1 LLLIVPI
8 MAQRYVKI
16 LSLQNIM
23 EKILAPI
30 KQRILQYVDY
40 KQIERKNFFGELNVA
55 SSNFRGN
62 ALYSEVGGDVIAK
75 ILSNHSKLNAEWLLT
90 GNGEML
96 KKQEVIT
103 TPRVEI
109 IEPIKVEGRSL
120 MPKVVV
126 VDDDDNDR
134 IPLVSVKAQAGYL
147 EGYDDSNYIE
157 ELPTYSLPEMRNGT
171 YRMFQVSGFSMYPTL
186 QDGSYVIGKFVENWE
201 WLSDNRVCVV
211 VTERDG
217 VIVKRVTNRAKEKG
231 LLYCKSD
238 NRDYNHITVMVED
251 IKEIWECKAHISFEF
266 LDPVTNYQKIAKLEV
281 NVSELQDKVK
291 HLETQLLPEHT

>member
-1 LLLIVPI
+1 
-8 MAQRYVKI
+8 
-16 LSLQNIM
+16 
-23 EKILAPI
+23 
-30 KQRILQYVDY
+30 
-40 KQIERKNFFGELNVA
+40 
-55 SSNFRGN
+55 
-62 ALYSEVGGDVIAK
+62 
-75 ILSNHSKLNAEWLLT
+75 
-90 GNGEML
+90 ML
-96 KKQEVIT
+96 KSEGATEVIK

-186 QDGSYVIGKFVENWE
+186 QDGSYVIGKFVEDWE
-201 WLSDNRVCVV
+201 WLGDNRVCVV

-217 VIVKRVTNRAKEKG
+217 VIVKRVTNRAREKG
-231 LLYCKSD
+231 FLYCKSD
-238 NRDYNHITVMVED
+238 NRDYKHIKVMLED
-251 IKEIWECKAHISFEF
+251 IKEIWECQAHISFEF
-266 LDPVTNYQKIAKLEV
+266 LDPVTNYQKIAELEV
-281 NVSELQDKVK
+281 NLSELQDKVK
-291 HLETQLLPEHT
+291 NLETQLLPAHI

>member
-1 LLLIVPI
+1 
-8 MAQRYVKI
+8 MDKI
-16 LSLQNIM
+16 LSS
-23 EKILAPI
+23 I
-30 KQRILQYVDY
+30 KQRILQFVDY
-40 KQIERKNFFGELNVA
+40 KQIDRKKFFGELNVA
-55 SSNFRGN
+55 TSNFRGN

-75 ILSNHSKLNAEWLLT
+75 ILSNHPKLNAEWLLT

-96 KKQEVIT
+96 KGERATEVIK

-126 VDDDDNDR
+126 VDDRDNDR
-134 IPLVSVKAQAGYL
+134 IPLVSIKAQAGYL
-147 EGYDDSNYIE
+147 KGYDDSNYIE
-157 ELPTYSLPEMRNGT
+157 ELPTYSVPDMRNGT

-211 VTERDG
+211 VTECDG
-217 VIVKRVTNRAKEKG
+217 IIVKRVTNRAREKG
-231 LLYCKSD
+231 FLYCKSD
-238 NRDYNHITVMVED
+238 NRDYKHITVRVED
-251 IKEIWECKAHISFEF
+251 IREIWECQAHISFEF
-266 LDPVTNYQKIAKLEV
+266 LDPVTNYQKIAELEV

-291 HLETQLLPEHT
+291 NLETQLLPEHT

>member
-1 LLLIVPI
+1 
-8 MAQRYVKI
+8 MKEI
-16 LSLQNIM
+16 LPNI
-23 EKILAPI
+23 KDRVLYLAENKESS
-30 KQRILQYVDY
+30 KQDFF
-40 KQIERKNFFGELNVA
+40 RKTGLKY
-55 SSNFRGN
+55 SNFTGKSKESDLTSKSV
-62 ALYSEVGGDVIAK
+62 AEILLKYPDV
-75 ILSNHSKLNAEWLLT
+75 SPEWLLT

-96 KKQEVIT
+96 RSQEALAVKP
-103 TPRVEI
+103 PRVEI

-186 QDGSYVIGKFVENWE
+186 QDGSYVIGKFVEDWE
-201 WLSDNRVCVV
+201 WLGDNRVCVV

-217 VIVKRVTNRAKEKG
+217 VIVKRVTNRAREKG
-231 LLYCKSD
+231 FLYCKSD
-238 NRDYNHITVMVED
+238 NRDYKHIKVMLED
-251 IKEIWECKAHISFEF
+251 IKEIWECQAHISFEF
-266 LDPVTNYQKIAKLEV
+266 LDPVTNYQKIAELEV
-281 NVSELQDKVK
+281 NLSELQDKVK
-291 HLETQLLPEHT
+291 NLETQLLPAHT

>member
-1 LLLIVPI
+1 
-8 MAQRYVKI
+8 MATIFSNIKERVLYISENKGI
-16 LSLQNIM
+16 TREKFFDDLGITYGNFKGKAKEKALS
-23 EKILAPI
+23 
-30 KQRILQYVDY
+30 
-40 KQIERKNFFGELNVA
+40 
-55 SSNFRGN
+55 S
-62 ALYSEVGGDVIAK
+62 DVLAK
-75 ILSNHSKLNAEWLLT
+75 IITKYPDINPEWLLT
-90 GNGEML
+90 GKGDML
-96 KKQEVIT
+96 KSEGAIEVIK

-126 VDDDDNDR
+126 VDDRDNDR
-134 IPLVSVKAQAGYL
+134 IPLVSIKAQAGYL

-157 ELPTYSLPEMRNGT
+157 ELPTYSVPDMRNGT

-217 VIVKRVTNRAKEKG
+217 VIVKRVTNRAREKG
-231 LLYCKSD
+231 FLYCKSD
-238 NRDYNHITVMVED
+238 NRDYKHITVRVED
-251 IKEIWECKAHISFEF
+251 IREIWECQAHISFEF
-266 LDPVTNYQKIAKLEV
+266 LDPVTNYQKIAELEV

-291 HLETQLLPEHT
+291 NLETQLLPEHT

>member
-1 LLLIVPI
+1 
-8 MAQRYVKI
+8 MKEI
-16 LSLQNIM
+16 LPNI
-23 EKILAPI
+23 KDRVLYLAENKEI
-30 KQRILQYVDY
+30 SKQDFF
-40 KQIERKNFFGELNVA
+40 RKTGLKY
-55 SSNFRGN
+55 SNFTGKSKESDLTSKSV
-62 ALYSEVGGDVIAK
+62 AEILLKYPDV
-75 ILSNHSKLNAEWLLT
+75 SPEWLLT

-96 KKQEVIT
+96 RSQEALAVKP
-103 TPRVEI
+103 PRVEI

-186 QDGSYVIGKFVENWE
+186 QDGSYVIGKFVEDWE
-201 WLSDNRVCVV
+201 WLGDNRVCVV

-217 VIVKRVTNRAKEKG
+217 VIVKRVTNRAREKG
-231 LLYCKSD
+231 FLYCKSD
-238 NRDYNHITVMVED
+238 NRDYKHIKVMLED
-251 IKEIWECKAHISFEF
+251 IKEIWECQAHISFEF
-266 LDPVTNYQKIAKLEV
+266 LDPVTNYQKIAELEV
-281 NVSELQDKVK
+281 NLSELQDKVK
-291 HLETQLLPEHT
+291 NLETQLLPAHT

>member
-1 LLLIVPI
+1 
-8 MAQRYVKI
+8 MATIFSNNKERVLYISESKGITREKFFEDLGITYGNFKGKAKEKALSSDVLAKI
-16 LSLQNIM
+16 
-23 EKILAPI
+23 
-30 KQRILQYVDY
+30 
-40 KQIERKNFFGELNVA
+40 
-55 SSNFRGN
+55 
-62 ALYSEVGGDVIAK
+62 IAK
-75 ILSNHSKLNAEWLLT
+75 YPEISSEWLLT

-96 KKQEVIT
+96 KSEGATEVIK

-186 QDGSYVIGKFVENWE
+186 QDGSYVIGKFVEDWE
-201 WLSDNRVCVV
+201 WLGDNKVCVV

-217 VIVKRVTNRAKEKG
+217 VIVKRVTNRAREKG
-231 LLYCKSD
+231 FLYCKSD
-238 NRDYNHITVMVED
+238 NRDYKHIKVMLED
-251 IKEIWECKAHISFEF
+251 IKEIWECQAHISFEF
-266 LDPVTNYQKIAKLEV
+266 LDPVTNYQKIAELEV
-281 NVSELQDKVK
+281 NLSELQDKVK
-291 HLETQLLPEHT
+291 NLETQLLPAHT

>member
-1 LLLIVPI
+1 
-8 MAQRYVKI
+8 MATIFSNIKDRVLYISENKGI
-16 LSLQNIM
+16 TREKFFDDLGITYGNFKGKAKEKALS
-23 EKILAPI
+23 
-30 KQRILQYVDY
+30 
-40 KQIERKNFFGELNVA
+40 
-55 SSNFRGN
+55 S
-62 ALYSEVGGDVIAK
+62 DVLAK
-75 ILSNHSKLNAEWLLT
+75 IITKYPDINPEWLLT
-90 GNGEML
+90 GNGKML
-96 KKQEVIT
+96 KSEGATEVIK

-126 VDDDDNDR
+126 VDNSDNDR
-134 IPLVSVKAQAGYL
+134 IPLVSIKAQAGYL

-157 ELPTYSLPEMRNGT
+157 ELPTYSVPDMRNGT

-217 VIVKRVTNRAKEKG
+217 VIVKRVTNRAREKG
-231 LLYCKSD
+231 FLYCKSD
-238 NRDYNHITVMVED
+238 NRDYKHITVRVED
-251 IKEIWECKAHISFEF
+251 IREIWECQAHISFEF
-266 LDPVTNYQKIAKLEV
+266 LDPVTNYQKIAELEV

-291 HLETQLLPEHT
+291 NLETQLLPEHT

>member
-1 LLLIVPI
+1 MSNTVSRIKEFIDFKGLSVRKFEETVGFSNGAFATQYKNNKSIGSD
-8 MAQRYVKI
+8 KI
-16 LSLQNIM
+16 ENI
-23 EKILAPI
+23 LCSFP
-30 KQRILQYVDY
+30 
-40 KQIERKNFFGELNVA
+40 ELNT
-55 SSNFRGN
+55 
-62 ALYSEVGGDVIAK
+62 
-75 ILSNHSKLNAEWLLT
+75 EWLLT

-96 KKQEVIT
+96 KSEGATEVIK

-186 QDGSYVIGKFVENWE
+186 QDGSYVIGKFVEDWE
-201 WLSDNRVCVV
+201 WLGDNRVCVV

-217 VIVKRVTNRAKEKG
+217 VIVKRVTNRAREKG
-231 LLYCKSD
+231 FLYCKSD
-238 NRDYNHITVMVED
+238 NRDYKHIKVMLED
-251 IKEIWECKAHISFEF
+251 IKEIWECQAHISFEF
-266 LDPVTNYQKIAKLEV
+266 LDPVTNYQKIAELEV
-281 NVSELQDKVK
+281 NLSELQDKVK
-291 HLETQLLPEHT
+291 NLETQLLPEHT

>member
-1 LLLIVPI
+1 
-8 MAQRYVKI
+8 MKEI
-16 LSLQNIM
+16 LPNI
-23 EKILAPI
+23 KDRVLYLAENKEI
-30 KQRILQYVDY
+30 SKQDFF
-40 KQIERKNFFGELNVA
+40 RKTGLKY
-55 SSNFRGN
+55 SNFTGKSKESDL
-62 ALYSEVGGDVIAK
+62 ASKSVAEILLKYPDV
-75 ILSNHSKLNAEWLLT
+75 SPEWLLT

-96 KKQEVIT
+96 RSQEALAVKP
-103 TPRVEI
+103 PRVEI

-126 VDDDDNDR
+126 VDDEDNDR

-217 VIVKRVTNRAKEKG
+217 VIVKRVTNRAREKG
-231 LLYCKSD
+231 FLYCKSD
-238 NRDYNHITVMVED
+238 NRDYKHIKVMLED
-251 IKEIWECKAHISFEF
+251 IKEIWECQAHISFEF
-266 LDPVTNYQKIAKLEV
+266 LDPVTNYQKIAELEV
-281 NVSELQDKVK
+281 NLSELQDKVK
-291 HLETQLLPEHT
+291 NLETQLLPAHT

>member
-1 LLLIVPI
+1 MKAINRVIQYIDNKGINNSLFEKKCGLSNGYLGTQLKRNADLGEGVLN
-8 MAQRYVKI
+8 KI
-16 LSLQNIM
+16 LDNCLDIS
-23 EKILAPI
+23 P
-30 KQRILQYVDY
+30 
-40 KQIERKNFFGELNVA
+40 
-55 SSNFRGN
+55 
-62 ALYSEVGGDVIAK
+62 
-75 ILSNHSKLNAEWLLT
+75 EWLLT
-90 GNGEML
+90 GRGEML
-96 KKQEVIT
+96 KSEVATEVIK

-186 QDGSYVIGKFVENWE
+186 QDGSYVIGKFVEDWE
-201 WLSDNRVCVV
+201 WLGDNRVCVV

-217 VIVKRVTNRAKEKG
+217 VIVKRVTNRAREKG
-231 LLYCKSD
+231 FLYCKSD
-238 NRDYNHITVMVED
+238 NRDYKHIKVMLED
-251 IKEIWECKAHISFEF
+251 IKEIWECQAHISFEF
-266 LDPVTNYQKIAKLEV
+266 LDPVTNYQKIAELEV
-281 NVSELQDKVK
+281 NLSELQDKVK
-291 HLETQLLPEHT
+291 NLETQLLPAHT

>member
-1 LLLIVPI
+1 
-8 MAQRYVKI
+8 MATIFSNIKERVLYISESKGITREKFFEDLGITYGNFKGKAKEKALSSDVLAKI
-16 LSLQNIM
+16 
-23 EKILAPI
+23 
-30 KQRILQYVDY
+30 
-40 KQIERKNFFGELNVA
+40 
-55 SSNFRGN
+55 
-62 ALYSEVGGDVIAK
+62 IAK
-75 ILSNHSKLNAEWLLT
+75 YPEISSEWLLT

-96 KKQEVIT
+96 KSEGATEVIK

-186 QDGSYVIGKFVENWE
+186 QDGSYVIGKFVEDWE
-201 WLSDNRVCVV
+201 WLGDNRVCVV

-217 VIVKRVTNRAKEKG
+217 VIVKRVTNRAREKG
-231 LLYCKSD
+231 FLYCKSD
-238 NRDYNHITVMVED
+238 NRDYKHITVRVED
-251 IKEIWECKAHISFEF
+251 IREIWECQAHISFEF
-266 LDPVTNYQKIAKLEV
+266 LDPVTNYQKIAELEV

-291 HLETQLLPEHT
+291 NLETQLLPEHT

>member
-1 LLLIVPI
+1 MKAINRVIQYIDNKGINNSLFEKKCGLSNGYLGTQLKRNADLGEGVLN
-8 MAQRYVKI
+8 KI
-16 LSLQNIM
+16 LDNCLDIS
-23 EKILAPI
+23 P
-30 KQRILQYVDY
+30 
-40 KQIERKNFFGELNVA
+40 
-55 SSNFRGN
+55 
-62 ALYSEVGGDVIAK
+62 
-75 ILSNHSKLNAEWLLT
+75 EWLLT
-90 GNGEML
+90 GRGEML
-96 KKQEVIT
+96 KSEVATEVIK

-157 ELPTYSLPEMRNGT
+157 ELPTYSVPDMRNGT

-186 QDGSYVIGKFVENWE
+186 QDGSYVVGQFVEDWE
-201 WLSDNRVCVV
+201 WLGDNRVCVV

-217 VIVKRVTNRAKEKG
+217 VIVKRVTNRAREKG
-231 LLYCKSD
+231 FLYCKSD
-238 NRDYNHITVMVED
+238 NRDYKHIKVMLED
-251 IKEIWECKAHISFEF
+251 VKEIWECKAHISFEF
-266 LDPVTNYQKIAKLEV
+266 LDPVTNYQKIAELEV

-291 HLETQLLPEHT
+291 NLETQLLPAHT

>member
-1 LLLIVPI
+1 
-8 MAQRYVKI
+8 MATIFSNIKERVLYISESKGITREKFFEDLGITYGNFKGKAKGKALSSDVLAKI
-16 LSLQNIM
+16 
-23 EKILAPI
+23 
-30 KQRILQYVDY
+30 
-40 KQIERKNFFGELNVA
+40 
-55 SSNFRGN
+55 
-62 ALYSEVGGDVIAK
+62 IAK
-75 ILSNHSKLNAEWLLT
+75 YPEISSEWLLT

-96 KKQEVIT
+96 KSEGATEVIK

-186 QDGSYVIGKFVENWE
+186 QDGSYVIGKFVEDWE
-201 WLSDNRVCVV
+201 WLGDNRVCVV

-217 VIVKRVTNRAKEKG
+217 VIVKRVTNRAREKG
-231 LLYCKSD
+231 FLYCKSD
-238 NRDYNHITVMVED
+238 NRDYKHIKVMLED
-251 IKEIWECKAHISFEF
+251 IKEIWECQAHISFEF
-266 LDPVTNYQKIAKLEV
+266 LDPVTNYQKIAELEV
-281 NVSELQDKVK
+281 NLSELQDKVK
-291 HLETQLLPEHT
+291 NLETQLLPAHT

>member
-1 LLLIVPI
+1 
-8 MAQRYVKI
+8 MATIFSNIKERVLYISESKGITREKFFEDLGITYGNFKGKAKEKALSSDVLAKI
-16 LSLQNIM
+16 
-23 EKILAPI
+23 
-30 KQRILQYVDY
+30 
-40 KQIERKNFFGELNVA
+40 
-55 SSNFRGN
+55 
-62 ALYSEVGGDVIAK
+62 IAK
-75 ILSNHSKLNAEWLLT
+75 YPEISSEWLLT

-96 KKQEVIT
+96 KSEGATEVIK

-186 QDGSYVIGKFVENWE
+186 QDGSYVIGKFVEDWE
-201 WLSDNRVCVV
+201 WLGDNKVCVV

-217 VIVKRVTNRAKEKG
+217 VIVKRVTNRAREKG
-231 LLYCKSD
+231 FLYCKSD
-238 NRDYNHITVMVED
+238 NRDYKHIKVMLED
-251 IKEIWECKAHISFEF
+251 IKEIWECQAHISFEF
-266 LDPVTNYQKIAKLEV
+266 LDPVTNYQKIAELEV
-281 NVSELQDKVK
+281 NLSELQDKVK
-291 HLETQLLPEHT
+291 NLETQLLPAHT

>member
-1 LLLIVPI
+1 
-8 MAQRYVKI
+8 MATIFSNIKERVLYISESKGI
-16 LSLQNIM
+16 TREKFFEDLGITYGNLKGKAKEKALS
-23 EKILAPI
+23 
-30 KQRILQYVDY
+30 
-40 KQIERKNFFGELNVA
+40 
-55 SSNFRGN
+55 S
-62 ALYSEVGGDVIAK
+62 DVLAK
-75 ILSNHSKLNAEWLLT
+75 IITKYPEISSEWLLT

-96 KKQEVIT
+96 KSEGATEVIK

-126 VDDDDNDR
+126 VDDEDNDR

-186 QDGSYVIGKFVENWE
+186 QDGSYVIGKFVEDWE
-201 WLSDNRVCVV
+201 WLGDNRVCVV

-217 VIVKRVTNRAKEKG
+217 VIVKRVTNRAREKG
-231 LLYCKSD
+231 FLYCKSD
-238 NRDYNHITVMVED
+238 NRDYKHIKVMLED
-251 IKEIWECKAHISFEF
+251 IKEIWECQAHISFEF
-266 LDPVTNYQKIAKLEV
+266 LDPVTNYQKIAELEV
-281 NVSELQDKVK
+281 NLSELQDKVK
-291 HLETQLLPEHT
+291 NLETQLLPAHT

>member
-1 LLLIVPI
+1 
-8 MAQRYVKI
+8 MATIFSNIKERVLYISENKGI
-16 LSLQNIM
+16 TREKFFDDLGITYGNFKGKAKEKALS
-23 EKILAPI
+23 
-30 KQRILQYVDY
+30 
-40 KQIERKNFFGELNVA
+40 
-55 SSNFRGN
+55 S
-62 ALYSEVGGDVIAK
+62 DVLAK
-75 ILSNHSKLNAEWLLT
+75 IITKYPDINPEWLLT
-90 GNGEML
+90 GNGDML
-96 KKQEVIT
+96 KSEIATEVIN

-126 VDDDDNDR
+126 VDDRDNDR
-134 IPLVSVKAQAGYL
+134 IPLVSIKAQAGYL

-157 ELPTYSLPEMRNGT
+157 ELPTYSVPDMRNGT

-217 VIVKRVTNRAKEKG
+217 VIVKRVTNRAREKG
-231 LLYCKSD
+231 FLYCKSD
-238 NRDYNHITVMVED
+238 NRDYKHITVRVED
-251 IKEIWECKAHISFEF
+251 IREIWECQAHISFEF
-266 LDPVTNYQKIAKLEV
+266 LDPVTNYQKIAELEV

-291 HLETQLLPEHT
+291 NLETQLLPAHT

>member
-1 LLLIVPI
+1 MKAINRVIQYIDNKGINNSLFEKKCGLSNGYLGTQLRRNADLGEGVLN
-8 MAQRYVKI
+8 KI
-16 LSLQNIM
+16 LDNCL
-23 EKILAPI
+23 
-30 KQRILQYVDY
+30 
-40 KQIERKNFFGELNVA
+40 
-55 SSNFRGN
+55 
-62 ALYSEVGGDVIAK
+62 DV
-75 ILSNHSKLNAEWLLT
+75 SPEWLLT
-90 GNGEML
+90 GRGEML
-96 KKQEVIT
+96 KSEGGTEVIK

-186 QDGSYVIGKFVENWE
+186 QDGSYVIGKFVEDWE
-201 WLSDNRVCVV
+201 WLGDNRVCVV

-217 VIVKRVTNRAKEKG
+217 VIVKRVTNRAREKG
-231 LLYCKSD
+231 FLYCKSD
-238 NRDYNHITVMVED
+238 NRDYKHIKVMLED
-251 IKEIWECKAHISFEF
+251 IKEIWECQAHISFEF
-266 LDPVTNYQKIAKLEV
+266 LDPVTNYQKIAELEV

-291 HLETQLLPEHT
+291 NLETQLLPAHT

>member
-1 LLLIVPI
+1 MKAINRVIQYIDNKGINNSLFEKKCGLSNGYLGTQLRRNADLGEGVLN
-8 MAQRYVKI
+8 KI
-16 LSLQNIM
+16 LDNCL
-23 EKILAPI
+23 
-30 KQRILQYVDY
+30 
-40 KQIERKNFFGELNVA
+40 
-55 SSNFRGN
+55 
-62 ALYSEVGGDVIAK
+62 DV
-75 ILSNHSKLNAEWLLT
+75 SPEWLLT
-90 GNGEML
+90 GKGEML
-96 KKQEVIT
+96 KSEGATEVIK

-186 QDGSYVIGKFVENWE
+186 QDGSYVIGKFVEDWE
-201 WLSDNRVCVV
+201 WLGDNRVCVV

-217 VIVKRVTNRAKEKG
+217 VIVKRVTNRAREKG
-231 LLYCKSD
+231 FLYCKSD
-238 NRDYNHITVMVED
+238 NRDYKHIKVMLED
-251 IKEIWECKAHISFEF
+251 IKEIWECQAHISFEF
-266 LDPVTNYQKIAKLEV
+266 LDPVTNYQKIAELEV
-281 NVSELQDKVK
+281 NLSELQDKVK
-291 HLETQLLPEHT
+291 NLETQLLPAHT

>member
-1 LLLIVPI
+1 
-8 MAQRYVKI
+8 MATIFSNIKERVLYISESKGI
-16 LSLQNIM
+16 TREKFFEDLGITYGNFKGKAKEKALS
-23 EKILAPI
+23 
-30 KQRILQYVDY
+30 
-40 KQIERKNFFGELNVA
+40 
-55 SSNFRGN
+55 S
-62 ALYSEVGGDVIAK
+62 DVLAK
-75 ILSNHSKLNAEWLLT
+75 IITKYPEISSEWLLT

-96 KKQEVIT
+96 KSEGATEVIK

-186 QDGSYVIGKFVENWE
+186 QDGSYVIGKFVEDWE
-201 WLSDNRVCVV
+201 WLGDNRVCVV

-217 VIVKRVTNRAKEKG
+217 VIVKRVTNRAREKG
-231 LLYCKSD
+231 FLYCKSD
-238 NRDYNHITVMVED
+238 NRDYKHIKVMLED
-251 IKEIWECKAHISFEF
+251 IKEIWECQAHISFEF
-266 LDPVTNYQKIAKLEV
+266 LDPVTNYQKIAELEV
-281 NVSELQDKVK
+281 NLSELQDKVK
-291 HLETQLLPEHT
+291 NLETQLLPAHT